1 MANAPRDADA
11 TRDADVTKDKTRSK
25 KLFAICL
32 ALPEAT
38 REVQGSHASFRVG
51 KKVFAYYLN
60 NHHGDGIVSVCCK
73 ALPGDNERLIA
84 SNPRKFY
91 MPAYIGPRGWVG
103 LRLDRPAVDWREVKE
118 LVQGSYMQTAPKKLV
133 KLLAEV

>member
-1 MANAPRDADA
+1 MPDTA
-11 TRDADVTKDKTRSK
+11 KTRERLA
-25 KLFAICL
+25 KLTAICL
-32 ALPEAT
+32 ALPEAV
-38 REVQGSHASFRVG
+38 REDQESHASFRVA

-60 NHHGDGIVSVCCK
+60 DHHSDGIVSVCCK

-103 LRLDRPAVDWREVKE
+103 LAPRPAHGR
-118 LVQGSYMQTAPKKLV
+118 LVGSERTGAWQLHADG
-133 KLLAEV
+133 AEKACSSCSQRSERTESQAR